1 VKRIPV
7 QSSNL
12 AAVGFDSRYSLLE
25 VEFHSGA
32 VYRYFD
38 VPRTIARALM
48 QAESKGSFFNSYIRM
63 HYPFERLS
71 PQAER
76 IESNGGLKSVVGA
89 ALELCRN
96 IIGAV
101 L

>member
-1 VKRIPV
+1 MKRMPV

-12 AAVGFDSRYSLLE
+12 AAVGYDSRCNLLE
-25 VEFHSGA
+25 VEFHNGS

-38 VPRTIARALM
+38 VPRNVMRSLM
-48 QAESKGSFFNSYIRM
+48 QAQSKGGFFNSYIRM

-76 IESNGGLKSVVGA
+76 IEEGGLKGLVGA
-89 ALELCRN
+89 AIGMARN